1 MYVEW
6 HMRACSWEVWNENS
20 KVGAWNGIT
29 KRVQDKHMSITSD
42 ESTNGVFE
50 KIYEKKNPFHV
61 AIYKVKKK
69 NNFAFYPYF
78 FLLRLKIIAILFIGV
93 EIERSSMLARVAQL
107 VEL

>member
-1 MYVEW
+1 
-6 HMRACSWEVWNENS
+6 MRACSWEVWNENS

-69 NNFAFYPYF
+69 NGINSILFDI
-78 FLLRLKIIAILFIGV
+78 FLLPHIYIAAF
-93 EIERSSMLARVAQL
+93 SSTKQARRQGTRT
-107 VEL
+107 